1 MSVLLHWITWQL
13 GLAAAEVWTTEAER
27 ACLARHAAGKR
38 RLVEVGV
45 WHGGTTT
52 HLRRAMSAQ
61 ATLFAVDPFPRGR
74 LGISLPRV
82 VARREVARVP
92 NGRVI
97 WLRMSGEAAAKLEM
111 MREQPPPDFVFVD
124 NAQTFET
131 LRIEWEAW
139 APLVAPGGVI
149 CLHDTRPWPEGS
161 TVQTS
166 VEYAQAVVLQDS
178 RFTTDEEV
186 DSLIVLRRRPG

>member
-1 MSVLLHWITWQL
+1 MSS
-13 GLAAAEVWTTEAER
+13 E
-27 ACLARHAAGKR
+27 
-38 RLVEVGV
+38 
-45 WHGGTTT
+45 
-52 HLRRAMSAQ
+52 

-82 VARREVARVP
+82 VARREVERVP

-97 WLRMSGEAAAKLEM
+97 WLRMPGEAAAKMEM
-111 MREQPPPDFVFVD
+111 MREQPPLDFVFVD

-131 LRIEWEAW
+131 LRIEWDAW

-149 CLHDTRPWPEGS
+149 CLHDTRRWPAGS
-161 TVQTS
+161 AAQTS

-178 RFTTDEEV
+178 RFTIVEEV
-186 DSLIVLRRRPG
+186 DSLTVLRRLPG